1 MPLRETIHCADVP
14 TANPSYSQAVKVA
27 GVVYAA
33 GQIGVDPKTG
43 RLVNDNMA
51 DQTRQALDNLSAI
64 LRAAGSSMKLVA
76 KTTVYI
82 VDMGRWGQMNEV
94 YMSFFPHDPPAKTTV
109 EVSGL
114 ALGALVEIEAI
125 AAA

>member
-1 MPLRETIHCADVP
+1 MAKREIIQSAELP
-14 TANPSYSQAVKVA
+14 PANPSYSQAVKM
-27 GVVYAA
+27 GDVVYAA

-43 RLVNDNMA
+43 KLVSEDMA
-51 DQTRQALDNLSAI
+51 DQTRQALENLSLI
-64 LRAAGSSMKLVA
+64 LQTAGSSLAKVA

-82 VDMGRWGQMNEV
+82 VDMKLWGAMNDV
-94 YMSFFPHDPPAKTTV
+94 YMSYFRQSPPAKTTV
-109 EVSGL
+109 AVSGL

>member
-14 TANPSYSQAVKVA
+14 PANPSYTQAVKVA
-27 GVVYAA
+27 GMVYAA

-43 RLVNDNMA
+43 TLVNDNMA
-51 DQTRQALDNLSAI
+51 DQTRQALDNLKAV
-64 LRAAGSSMKLVA
+64 LRAAGSSMEMVA
-76 KTTVYI
+76 KTTIYI
-82 VDMGRWGQMNEV
+82 VDMSQWGLMNDV
-94 YMSFFPHDPPAKTTV
+94 YVSFFPQDPPAKTTV
-109 EVSGL
+109 EVSKL